1 MIKASRSLSVYS
13 TPVQLLQPGFKPN
26 CSISPPAH
34 EYAVHG
40 VISHLLIPHRLRRAL
55 SLRPSYADPS
65 YGSGGLHGFAQHAV
79 ALGSTEAP
87 TNASSSTWKASL
99 PSRPST
105 PFLPFLPFF
114 AFYNLPLLLPCLVV
128 PQFFPSARVLSEP
141 PALCE
146 RGTGRPQRRLGLHAT
161 LVVCEGPFQI
171 DGWPW

>member
-55 SLRPSYADPS
+55 SLRPSNADPS

-105 PFLPFLPFF
+105 PFSSFSPFLR
-114 AFYNLPLLLPCLVV
+114 LL
-128 PQFFPSARVLSEP
+128 QPSSSPPMSRCPSVLSLRP
-141 PALCE
+141 RAIRTAGTLRTWHWAAATPAWLA
-146 RGTGRPQRRLGLHAT
+146 RHIGRLRRFLSN
-161 LVVCEGPFQI
+161 
-171 DGWPW
+171 